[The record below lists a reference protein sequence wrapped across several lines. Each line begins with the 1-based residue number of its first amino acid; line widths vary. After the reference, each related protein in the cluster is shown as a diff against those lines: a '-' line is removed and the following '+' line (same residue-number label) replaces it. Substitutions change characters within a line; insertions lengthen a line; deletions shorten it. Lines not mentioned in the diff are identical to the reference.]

1 MTSQRANP
9 PEGGTTNGSPE
20 GERANGDHRIVSLL
34 PSATEI
40 VVALG
45 LRGSLVGRSH
55 ECDFPA
61 GLEHLPVCCEPTI
74 DVSASSGAINSQVEE
89 RLASAVSIYQ
99 LDTEK
104 IAELQPT
111 HILTQM
117 QCEVCAV
124 SENDVRATVE
134 KLADSKPQ
142 ILSLSPSCLADLWQ
156 TIRDVA
162 SALNVSDRGEELVE
176 SLQTR
181 LEGIRSRASQSERR
195 PKVACI
201 EWLDPLMTAGNW
213 VPELVEIAGGE
224 NLLGHAGEHS
234 PWLKWEEFAEADP
247 DVIVVLPC
255 GFDLKR
261 TQAEAEVLTTNPAWN
276 QLRAVRDGAVILAD
290 GHHFFNRPGPRLVD
304 SVEVLAE
311 ILHPELFEPKHQS
324 AAWTKMSAAH

>member
-1 MTSQRANP
+1 MTSQRAIP
-9 PEGGTTNGSPE
+9 PEGGTTNSE
-20 GERANGDHRIVSLL
+20 HRIVSLL

-40 VVALG
+40 IVALG
-45 LRGSLVGRSH
+45 LKDCLAGRSH

-61 GLEHLPVCCEPTI
+61 GLEHLPICCEPTI
-74 DVSASSGAINSQVEE
+74 DVSASSGEINSQVEE
-89 RLASAVSIYQ
+89 RLANAVSIFR

-142 ILSLSPSCLADLWQ
+142 VQSLSPSCLADLWQ

-162 SALNVSDRGEELVE
+162 TELDVSAQGGELVE
-176 SLQTR
+176 SLQKR
-181 LEGIRSRASQSERR
+181 LEGIRSLAAQSEHR
-195 PKVACI
+195 PKIACI

-224 NLLGHAGEHS
+224 NLLGEAGEHS
-234 PWLKWEEFAEADP
+234 PWLNWEELFEADP
-247 DVIVVLPC
+247 DVIVVLTC
-255 GFDLKR
+255 GFDLPR
-261 TQAEAEVLTTNPAWN
+261 TQEEVGVLTGNPLWK
-276 QLRAVRDGAVILAD
+276 QLRAVRDGAVFLAD
-290 GHHFFNRPGPRLVD
+290 GHNFFNRPGPRLVD
-304 SVEVLAE
+304 SAEILAE
-311 ILHPELFEPKHQS
+311 IQHPDLFEPKHRP
-324 AAWTKMSAAH
+324 AAWMKMSAAH

>member
-1 MTSQRANP
+1 MN
-9 PEGGTTNGSPE
+9 
-20 GERANGDHRIVSLL
+20 DHPIVSLL

-45 LRGSLVGRSH
+45 LRDCLVGRSH

-61 GLEHLPVCCEPTI
+61 GLEELPVCCEPTI
-74 DVSASSGAINSQVEE
+74 DISASSREINSQVEQ
-89 RLASAVSIYQ
+89 RLSSAVSLFR

-111 HILTQM
+111 LILTQM

-142 ILSLSPSCLADLWQ
+142 ILSLSPNCLADVWQ

-162 SALNVSDRGEELVE
+162 SAVGVSERGKKLVVELQSRLDAIRDGV
-176 SLQTR
+176 SQT
-181 LEGIRSRASQSERR
+181 GRR

-224 NLLGHAGEHS
+224 NLLGRASEHS
-234 PWLKWEEFAEADP
+234 PWLKWDELISADP

-255 GFDLKR
+255 GFDLER
-261 TQAEAEVLTTNPAWN
+261 TRAEASSLARNSQWEK
-276 QLRAVRDGAVILAD
+276 LRAVRNGAVFLTD
-290 GHHFFNRPGPRLVD
+290 GHNFFNRPGPRLVE
-304 SVEVLAE
+304 SAAILAE
-311 ILHPELFEPKHQS
+311 ILHPDIFPATS
-324 AAWTKMSAAH
+324 NGWAKMSQ

>member
-1 MTSQRANP
+1 MS
-9 PEGGTTNGSPE
+9 E
-20 GERANGDHRIVSLL
+20 HRIVSLL

-45 LRGSLVGRSH
+45 LKDCLVGRSH

-61 GLEHLPVCCEPTI
+61 GLEHLPICCEPTI
-74 DVSASSGAINSQVEE
+74 DVSASSGEINSQVEE
-89 RLASAVSIYQ
+89 RLANAVSIYR

-104 IAELQPT
+104 IAELRPT

-142 ILSLSPSCLADLWQ
+142 VLSLSPSCLTDLWQ
-156 TIRDVA
+156 TVRDVA
-162 SALNVSDRGEELVE
+162 SALDVAEKGEELVE
-176 SLQTR
+176 SLQAR
-181 LEGIRSRASQSERR
+181 LECIRSLAAQSARR

-224 NLLGHAGEHS
+224 NLLGRAGEHS
-234 PWLKWEEFAEADP
+234 PWVKWEELVEADP

-261 TQAEAEVLTTNPAWN
+261 TQEEVGVLTGNPHWN
-276 QLRAVRDGAVILAD
+276 QLRAVRNGAVFLAD
-290 GHHFFNRPGPRLVD
+290 GHNFFNRPGPRLVD
-304 SVEVLAE
+304 SAEILAE
-311 ILHPELFEPKHQS
+311 ILHPEHFEPNHRS
-324 AAWTKMSAAH
+324 TAWTQMSAAH

>member
-1 MTSQRANP
+1 MS
-9 PEGGTTNGSPE
+9 
-20 GERANGDHRIVSLL
+20 DHRIVSLL

-45 LRGSLVGRSH
+45 LKDCLVGRSH

-61 GLEHLPVCCEPTI
+61 GLEHLPICCEPTI
-74 DVSASSGAINSQVEE
+74 DVLASSSEINSQVED
-89 RLASAVSIYQ
+89 RLANAVSIYR

-104 IAELQPT
+104 IATLQPT

-162 SALNVSDRGEELVE
+162 SALEVADRGEELVE
-176 SLQTR
+176 SLQAR

-195 PKVACI
+195 PEVACI

-213 VPELVEIAGGE
+213 VPELVELAGGD
-224 NLLGHAGEHS
+224 NLLGQAGEHS
-234 PWLKWEEFAEADP
+234 PWLKWEELAKADP

-261 TQAEAEVLTTNPAWN
+261 TQEEVSVLTGNPAWN
-276 QLRAVRDGAVILAD
+276 PLRAVRDGAVFLAD

-304 SVEVLAE
+304 SAEILAE
-311 ILHPELFEPKHQS
+311 ILHPRLFS
-324 AAWTKMSAAH
+324 ARHKGSGWQKIAQG

>member
-1 MTSQRANP
+1 MS
-9 PEGGTTNGSPE
+9 E
-20 GERANGDHRIVSLL
+20 HRIVSLL

-45 LRGSLVGRSH
+45 LKDCLVGCSH

-61 GLEHLPVCCEPTI
+61 GLEHLPICCEPTI
-74 DVSASSGAINSQVEE
+74 DVSASSSEINSQVEE
-89 RLASAVSIYQ
+89 RLANAVSIYR

-104 IAELQPT
+104 ISDLQPT

-142 ILSLSPSCLADLWQ
+142 VLSLSPGCLADLWQ
-156 TIRDVA
+156 TVRDVA
-162 SALNVSDRGEELVE
+162 TELGASAQGEELVE

-181 LEGIRSRASQSERR
+181 LESIRSLATQAEQR
-195 PKVACI
+195 PKVVCI

-224 NLLGHAGEHS
+224 NLLGQAGKHS
-234 PWLKWEEFAEADP
+234 PWLMWEELAEANP

-261 TQAEAEVLTTNPAWN
+261 TQEEVGVLTDNAAWN
-276 QLRAVRDGAVILAD
+276 QLKVVREGAVFLAD
-290 GHHFFNRPGPRLVD
+290 GHNFINRPGPRLVD
-304 SVEVLAE
+304 SAEILAE
-311 ILHPELFEPKHQS
+311 IFHPELFEPKHRS
-324 AAWTKMSAAH
+324 AAWTEMSAAQ